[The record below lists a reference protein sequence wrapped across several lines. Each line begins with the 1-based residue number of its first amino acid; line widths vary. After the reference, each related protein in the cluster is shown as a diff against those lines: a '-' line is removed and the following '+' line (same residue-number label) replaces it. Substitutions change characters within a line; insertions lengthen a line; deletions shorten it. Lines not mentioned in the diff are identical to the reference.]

1 MQEKK
6 TRSSHVQYGCGL
18 AAPEKWVNFDSSP
31 RLILERLSGIGLLA
45 DSLGTRLF
53 PANIRF
59 GDIVRGLPVLDGSA
73 DAVYASHVLEHLAR
87 EDVPV
92 ALANTFRILK
102 PGGIFRLIVPDLAW
116 RAELYLRERQAGDA
130 AAADHFIARCHIGEA
145 RRPTGLM
152 GRLRA
157 WFGNSGHNWMYD
169 REQMTYLLHQAG
181 FVDIRPCL
189 IGDSGDPMFDA
200 VEHLGRFTDGG
211 QAEVALQTRR
221 PPDS

>member
-1 MQEKK
+1 M
-6 TRSSHVQYGCGL
+6 RGIYVQYGCGL
-18 AAPEKWVNFDSSP
+18 TAPNSWVNFDSSP
-31 RLILERLSGIGLLA
+31 RLMFERLPGVGQLA
-45 DSLGTRLF
+45 DALGTRLF

-59 GDIVRGLPVLDGSA
+59 GDIVRGLPVLDDSA

-87 EDVPV
+87 EDLPV

-116 RAELYLRERQAGDA
+116 RAELYLRERQAGEA
-130 AAADHFIARCHIGEA
+130 TAADHFIGRCHIGEA

-157 WFGNSGHNWMYD
+157 AFGNSGHNWMYD
-169 REQMTYLLHQAG
+169 REQMTYLLQQAG
-181 FVDIRPCL
+181 FVDIRPCG

-200 VEHLGRFTDGG
+200 VESPGRFTDGV
-211 QAEVALQTRR
+211 QDEAALQACR